1 MTVSLARRVL
11 SGERNAVARA
21 IRLLDDRE
29 PAGAEV
35 LRELWSA
42 AAGARV
48 VGVTG
53 SPGAGK
59 STLVDRLIEAFRAR
73 GERVGVAAVDPSSPF
88 TGGAIL
94 GDRIRMQRH
103 AADDGVFI
111 RSLATRGHLGGLSAS
126 TLDVLA
132 VLAAGGFRT
141 LLLETVGV
149 GQDEVEVNRVADTVL
164 LVVAPGAGD
173 AVQTLKAGVMEIAH
187 VFAVNKA
194 DQPGADQVAKDI
206 EQLLAFR
213 EHGPGHPGPGVPA
226 GWTPPVVPSVAVD
239 GKGVPELMAA
249 LDRHAEWLRTSGEEQ
264 RRHRER
270 ARVAIVEQLHGRL
283 DAALAAR
290 LPGRLDEAAARVA
303 DGRADPHAEAEALWK
318 ALQTVG

>member
-1 MTVSLARRVL
+1 VADSLARRVL
-11 SGERNAVARA
+11 DGERNAVARA
-21 IRLLDDRE
+21 IRLLDDRQ
-29 PAGAEV
+29 PAGVEA
-35 LRELWSA
+35 LRELWPA

-141 LLLETVGV
+141 LILETVGV

-213 EHGPGHPGPGVPA
+213 DHGPGRPA
-226 GWTPPVVPSVAVD
+226 GAAPPVWTPPVVSTIAVD
-239 GKGVPELMAA
+239 GRGMPALLDA
-249 LDRHAEWLRTSGEEQ
+249 LDRHAAWLRTSGEER
-264 RRHRER
+264 RRHEER
-270 ARVAIVEQLHGRL
+270 ARTAIVEQLHGRL
-283 DAALAAR
+283 EAALAAR
-290 LPGRLDEAAARVA
+290 LPGRLDQAAARA
-303 DGRADPHAEAEALWK
+303 AGGAADPHAEADALWT
-318 ALQTVG
+318 ALTS